1 MNNLRNSLAEFFW
14 DNGQI
19 QKQGFYSNGIKIGK
33 WKLYENT
40 GSIMSII
47 NYNYGLRDSVSEIF
61 LKNGKIKVR
70 SSYVNGI
77 LHGRW
82 DSYDKN
88 GNLYSSSICN
98 EGTCKRTYN

>member
-1 MNNLRNSLAEFFW
+1 MVLAEFFW
-14 DNGQI
+14 DNGLI
-19 QKQGFYSNGIKIGK
+19 QTQGYYSNGKRIGK
-33 WKLYENT
+33 WKSYDNT
-40 GSIMSII
+40 GSIKSII
-47 NYNYGLRDSVSEIF
+47 NYNSGLRDGVSESF
-61 LKNGKIKVR
+61 WENGKIKVR

-98 EGTCKRTYN
+98 EGTCKKTSN

>member
-1 MNNLRNSLAEFFW
+1 M
-14 DNGQI
+14 
-19 QKQGFYSNGIKIGK
+19 
-33 WKLYENT
+33 YENT

-47 NYNYGLRDSVSEIF
+47 NYNSGLRDSVSEIF

-70 SSYVNGI
+70 SSHVNGI

-82 DSYDKN
+82 DSYYKN
-88 GNLYSSSICN
+88 GNLYGSSICN